1 MPSDPVLVTG
11 GSGFVGRALVERLVA
26 DGRDVRA
33 LARSDVASETLSAL
47 GATPVRGDVLDEAS
61 VRAAASGCSSVFHVA
76 GVNAMCR
83 RDSRPMYA
91 ANVDGS
97 ANVVR
102 AAAAAGVGRVIHTS
116 SASAI
121 GEPRGVVGREDTPHR
136 GSYLSHYERSKHV
149 AERTVL
155 ALGRDLGLDVV
166 CVNPSSVQGP
176 GRTAGSARLLVDVVK
191 GKLPVLVDTTIS
203 LVDVADCIQGHVLAQ
218 KGGAPGERYV
228 VSGVTVTTREAVA
241 LLERVWGLARRV
253 RWAPAA
259 VARVGGAG
267 VEAAGRL
274 LRRDPP
280 VCREAVRTLLHG
292 HRYDGSRAERELGL
306 RYTPL
311 EETLERT
318 LSWYAERGLVPPR
331 RRRGAEPRT

>member
-1 MPSDPVLVTG
+1 VSSGPVLVTG

-33 LARSDVASETLSAL
+33 LARSDVASGALAAL

-61 VRAAASGCSSVFHVA
+61 LRAAAAGCSSVFHVA

-83 RDSRPMYA
+83 RDPRSLYA

-97 ANVVR
+97 ANMVR
-102 AAAAAGVGRVIHTS
+102 AAAGAGVGRLVHTS

-136 GSYLSHYERSKHV
+136 GSYLSHYEHSKHL

-155 ALGRDLGLDVV
+155 SLAGDLGLDVV
-166 CVNPSSVQGP
+166 CVSPSSVQGP
-176 GRTAGSARLLVDVVK
+176 GRTTGSARLLVDVVK
-191 GKLPVLVDTTIS
+191 GRLPMLVDTTIS
-203 LVDVADCIQGHVLAQ
+203 LVDVADCIQGHVLAE
-218 KGGAPGERYV
+218 KHGAPGERYV
-228 VSGVTVTTREAVA
+228 LSGVTVTTREAVA
-241 LLERVWGLARRV
+241 MLERLWGLQRRV

-259 VARVGGAG
+259 VARAGGAV

-274 LRRDPP
+274 LRREVP

-292 HRYDGSRAERELGL
+292 HRYDGSRAERELEL

-318 LSWYAERGLVPPR
+318 LWWYAERGLVPPR
-331 RRRGAEPRT
+331 GRRART

>member
-1 MPSDPVLVTG
+1 
-11 GSGFVGRALVERLVA
+11 
-26 DGRDVRA
+26 
-33 LARSDVASETLSAL
+33 
-47 GATPVRGDVLDEAS
+47 
-61 VRAAASGCSSVFHVA
+61 
-76 GVNAMCR
+76 
-83 RDSRPMYA
+83 MYA

-97 ANVVR
+97 ANIVR
-102 AAAAAGVGRVIHTS
+102 AAAGAGVERLVHTS

-136 GSYLSHYERSKHV
+136 GSYLSHYERSKHL

-155 ALGRDLGLDVV
+155 ALAGDLGLDVV

-176 GRTAGSARLLVDVVK
+176 GRTTGSARLLVGVAT
-191 GKLPVLVDTTIS
+191 GRLALLVDTTIS
-203 LVDVADCIQGHVLAQ
+203 LVDVADCIQGHLLAAER
-218 KGGAPGERYV
+218 GAPGERYLL
-228 VSGVTVTTREAVA
+228 SGVTVTTREAVA
-241 LLERVWGLARRV
+241 MLERLWGLPRRV

-259 VARVGGAG
+259 VARAGGAC
-267 VEAAGRL
+267 VEAAGWF
-274 LRRDPP
+274 LRREVP

-292 HRYDGSRAERELGL
+292 HRYDGSQAERELGL

-331 RRRGAEPRT
+331 GRRERGAGT